1 MRLKVD
7 AIGENDLLVR
17 CILGV
22 TEHKRDLVE
31 HMRPQW
37 ETLVR
42 GLRYTLRH
50 FRSGLRTLGIHLKYI
65 SSN

>member
-1 MRLKVD
+1 M
-7 AIGENDLLVR
+7 LVR

-22 TEHKRDLVE
+22 TEYKRDLVG

-50 FRSGLRTLGIHLKYI
+50 FRRGLRTLGIHLKYI